1 MLIPPPHGLLRGYW
15 RARSSRRTG
24 TPASASVRAAVA
36 PAGPPPTT
44 RTGAAGEEKA
54 MVAKKCNYKL
64 PKLYTVRSVAPS
76 PRLWDSDAPISAH
89 LRFMRNLSQIVRT
102 SMKSGAILVLMLF
115 AASSAEA
122 AHRTHHNG
130 ATRRATVARAAT
142 LKQFTR
148 TPHSFGGPVAVPTPR
163 LLVGLN
169 DPTTRVTRGTQTDD
183 DDDASAIQNDA
194 PAVQFDL
201 ESHGVPLLV
210 PLGLLVRPRDAG
222 LRTGAFCPK
231 SPRGPPLAI

>member
-1 MLIPPPHGLLRGYW
+1 
-15 RARSSRRTG
+15 
-24 TPASASVRAAVA
+24 
-36 PAGPPPTT
+36 
-44 RTGAAGEEKA
+44 
-54 MVAKKCNYKL
+54 
-64 PKLYTVRSVAPS
+64 
-76 PRLWDSDAPISAH
+76 
-89 LRFMRNLSQIVRT
+89 
-102 SMKSGAILVLMLF
+102 MKSGAILVLMLF